1 MTCPAFIKDDEVAE
15 DDNSDARASGRPNNH
30 SFMFENAEQ
39 WTDAPLDLSAL
50 PDNVT
55 QLPGSVKFDIRSL
68 KVELTCHLRYQNNP

>member
-15 DDNSDARASGRPNNH
+15 DDNSDARVSGRPNNH

-50 PDNVT
+50 PEFKQCQAT
-55 QLPGSVKFDIRSL
+55 TWLCEI
-68 KVELTCHLRYQNNP
+68 